1 MADLV
6 DATGASRAAIYSE
19 FGGKDQ
25 LFVAC
30 LEAYKEKIVTPA
42 FSRVEADGAMLNAVH
57 AYFEFQISRGVAKG
71 LPGSG
76 CLFANTMTELAP
88 HDHLAMAK
96 VREHNAR
103 LTAGFYQV
111 LGNENAAEKRL
122 GGVELHAL
130 AVMMTTSTQGLWSI
144 SRTVDDSAVLRRIVC
159 TLISLVTDRVGS

>member
-25 LFVAC
+25 LFIAC
-30 LEAYKEKIVTPA
+30 LDAYREKIVNPA
-42 FSRVEADGAMLNAVH
+42 FARVEAEGAMLNAVRT
-57 AYFEFQISRGVAKG
+57 YFEAQISRGVAKG

-76 CLFANTMTELAP
+76 CLFANTMIELAP

-111 LGNENAAEKRL
+111 LANENAAEARL
-122 GGVELHAL
+122 SSSEIHAL
-130 AVMMTTSTQGLWSI
+130 AVTMTTSTQGLWSL
-144 SRTVDDSAVLRRIVC
+144 SRTVDDAAVLHRIVH
-159 TLISLVTDRVGS
+159 TLISLVTDRVSK